1 MTLKAF
7 HVVFIGAS
15 VLLAFFFAAWC
26 LDSSPPPDAGRILAG
41 VGAIAAGLA
50 PLDQPTHYLLAG
62 ASVALSGSLEL
73 EAAAAENVF
82 SPAWGA
88 DFTLLLGLRGRP

>member
-7 HVVFIGAS
+7 HVVFITAS

-41 VGAIAAGLA
+41 VGAIAVGLGLA
-50 PLDQPTHYLLAG
+50 AYEAWALRKVPPRVPPP
-62 ASVALSGSLEL
+62 AS
-73 EAAAAENVF
+73 
-82 SPAWGA
+82 
-88 DFTLLLGLRGRP
+88 RGRRGLP